1 MTSRRKRAN
10 RWLAIAASVM
20 VALGSMLVIEGAASA
35 ATPVAHFP
43 VIRFWTAYHRV
54 TLDVPARAWCPKS
67 KPKCV
72 WELFVNEPDIPAQ
85 TVVGIATGSSGVLM
99 VDYPAHFCGVLQ
111 ADAIVGPSPWLLE
124 YGHQKMIKTGSCDP
138 HTTTTTGVPNSTSTT
153 RPHSTSTTT
162 TRPRSTTTTTKP
174 KHHVVTTTT
183 VKLPFTSSTTPATV
197 GAVAATAAVNAS
209 TTSAPP
215 TAQLPFTGADVR
227 PLAILGTLLIIFGI
241 YILTTLE
248 QRRRVFRRMSYS
260 MRSGSAAGFATRTTR
275 WFLGE

>member
-1 MTSRRKRAN
+1 MRAN
-10 RWLAIAASVM
+10 RWLAVAASVM
-20 VALGSMLVIEGAASA
+20 VALGSVLVIEGTASA

-43 VIRFWTAYHRV
+43 VIRFWNAYERV
-54 TLDVPARAWCPKS
+54 TLNVPARAWCPKS

-85 TVVGIATGSSGVLM
+85 TVVGIATGTSGVLM

-124 YGHQKMIKTGSCDP
+124 YGHQKMIKTGRCDP
-138 HTTTTTGVPNSTSTT
+138 NTTTTTGASTSTT
-153 RPHSTSTTT
+153 RPHGS
-162 TRPRSTTTTTKP
+162 STTTTTKP
-174 KHHVVTTTT
+174 HATTTTTKPKIHVVTTTT
-183 VKLPFTSSTTPATV
+183 VKLPFTSSTAPAPA
-197 GAVAATAAVNAS
+197 AVAATVATVAAS

-260 MRSGSAAGFATRTTR
+260 MRSGPAAGFATRTTR

>member
-1 MTSRRKRAN
+1 MRAN
-10 RWLAIAASVM
+10 RWLAVAASMM
-20 VALGSMLVIEGAASA
+20 VALGSMLVIEGTASA

-43 VIRFWTAYHRV
+43 VIRFWNAYERV

-85 TVVGIATGSSGVLM
+85 TVVGIATGTSGVLM

-124 YGHQKMIKTGSCDP
+124 YGHQKMIKTGASCDP
-138 HTTTTTGVPNSTSTT
+138 NTTTTTGVPTSTT
-153 RPHSTSTTT
+153 KPHSTSTTT
-162 TRPRSTTTTTKP
+162 TKPHSTTTTTKP
-174 KHHVVTTTT
+174 KVHVVTTTT
-183 VKLPFTSSTTPATV
+183 VKLPFTSTTAPA
-197 GAVAATAAVNAS
+197 AVAATAATVNAS
-209 TTSAPP
+209 TTSAPA

-260 MRSGSAAGFATRTTR
+260 MRSGPAAGFATRTTR